1 MTDSISLSFN
11 YIVFNIFMLAY
22 FVFHCRLPF

>member
-1 MTDSISLSFN
+1 MTDSVSLSFN
-11 YIVFNIFMLAY
+11 CIVINIFMLAY